1 MIYEHLSR
9 GTADEEPL
17 VDGSIDLLGGD
28 VLVGRQRGEL
38 VRRDARRRVLDS
50 DVGAIQTLISTV
62 LGRQVRDLRGDTAGR
77 GLASDETLPGLSTL
91 TDDVEGVA

>member
-1 MIYEHLSR
+1 MVYEHLSR

-28 VLVGRQRGEL
+28 ILVGRQRGEL
-38 VRRDARRRVLDS
+38 VRGDARRRVLDS
-50 DVGAIQTLISTV
+50 DVGAMQTLISTV
-62 LGRQVRDLRGDTAGR
+62 LGRQLRDLRGDTASR

-91 TDDVEGVA
+91 ADDVKSVA